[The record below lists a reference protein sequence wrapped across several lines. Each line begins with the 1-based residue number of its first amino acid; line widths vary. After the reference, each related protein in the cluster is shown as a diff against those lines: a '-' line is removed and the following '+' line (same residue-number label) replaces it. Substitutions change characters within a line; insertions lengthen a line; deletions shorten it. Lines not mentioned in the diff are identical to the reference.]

1 MDYFWKENKKFVI
14 AVGAGLLAMLF
25 YWLFV
30 LGPLGSGAERAK
42 KSLAKEKGDL
52 KAMMANGVPSEDSI
66 RSARMSRDRFKQAL
80 TGMIADS
87 NFKAPDRYRKP
98 DRESAKSHFES
109 LNIDVYKELRDKAV
123 NAKIAFPSSLGF
135 GDQVTDDVAPEYL
148 ARLAAVERL
157 AQLAIDAEVEK
168 IEAIDGLS
176 GAGSRDEGPAKKG
189 AYLTKYGVFMKFT
202 GKAESVFKLLH
213 GVQRKGQFL
222 AVNTFEAIRDDST
235 KDQFSANI
243 AVILFKVD
251 EKGSLDVR

>member
-1 MDYFWKENKKFVI
+1 MDYFWKENKKFVV
-14 AVGAGLLAMLF
+14 AVGAGLLGMLF

-30 LGPLGSGAERAK
+30 LGPLGSSADRAK
-42 KSLAKEKGDL
+42 KSLAKEKSEL

-66 RSARMSRDRFKQAL
+66 RSARATKERFKQAL
-80 TGMIADS
+80 GGMIADS

-123 NAKIAFPSSLGF
+123 NAKIAFPATLGF
-135 GDQVTDDVAPEYL
+135 GDQVNDDVAAEYL

-157 AQLAIDAEVEK
+157 AQLAIEAEVEK

-176 GAGSRDEGPAKKG
+176 GAGSRDEKKG
-189 AYLTKYGVFMKFT
+189 AFLTKYGIFMKFT

-213 GVQRKGQFL
+213 GVQKKGQFL
-222 AVNTFEAIRDDST
+222 AVTNFEAIRDDST
-235 KDQFSANI
+235 KDQFSASL
-243 AVILFKVD
+243 AVVLFKVD